1 MAGHAEYAKVAPV
14 VNKSGKTFT
23 RAEVAQHK
31 KVCLTRGQ
39 QQRKRRLDTA
49 LTLRRLLLLHS
60 HSKETSGSLST
71 LPSSES
77 ASGSNIR
84 HSRSGARRADGAAKL
99 PFPSQRVSYGTSD
112 ADSCLHQ
119 QLISIPYLPV

>member
-31 KVCLTRGQ
+31 KVPNAQEHKDVSGHGP
-39 QQRKRRLDTA
+39 DVASSGSA
-49 LTLRRLLLLHS
+49 L
-60 HSKETSGSLST
+60 HSKETSGSSLT

-84 HSRSGARRADGAAKL
+84 H
-99 PFPSQRVSYGTSD
+99 Q
-112 ADSCLHQ
+112 
-119 QLISIPYLPV
+119 PVQCQKS